1 MPLARFVGP
10 GHPDRLCD
18 RVAIAFVEA
27 YLARDPE
34 ARLRVSVTGGRESLF
49 LDGDV
54 VSEAD
59 IDVSTEV
66 KRVMAEIDPALAAD
80 LFFTCEPVAQDVL
93 PACASF
99 DAVTVCGYA
108 TADTPSTLPLAQHI
122 ALLVTRCIETYRRTS
137 PEAYGWGPD
146 YEVVVDDT
154 RRLILLRMDADQ
166 AYHSAQSDTV
176 LALIRAHSP
185 ELEDWTVRVLPHGG
199 EASMGLRRRSGRSGL
214 ASSLGTYS
222 SHLPANLSGV
232 GYVKDH
238 PLNLGAWLLHQV
250 ARTCVRAGYGRGV
263 LVHALWLPGE
273 SRPNIL
279 SARNEK
285 GESLLSHIEADCLD
299 LVKARARLAGSGWL
313 TREWEAVYDAKL
325 TMPWE
330 ELGTSGESLLSTDGG

>member
-1 MPLARFVGP
+1 MPLARFLGP

-18 RVAIAFVEA
+18 RLAIAFVEA

-59 IDVSTEV
+59 IDVSLET

-108 TADTPSTLPLAQHI
+108 TADTSSGLPLAQHV
-122 ALLVTRCIETYRRTS
+122 ALLVTRCLETYRRTS

-146 YEVVVDDT
+146 YEVLVDDT
-154 RRLILLRMDADQ
+154 RRLVLLRMDADQ
-166 AYHSAQSDTV
+166 SYYSGASDA
-176 LALIRAHSP
+176 LATLIRTHSP
-185 ELEDWTVRVLPHGG
+185 ELEDWTVRLLPHGG
-199 EASMGLRRRSGRSGL
+199 EASMGLRRRSGRSGR
-214 ASSLGTYS
+214 ASSMDTYS

-238 PLNLGAWLLHQV
+238 PLNLGAWLLQQA
-250 ARTCVRAGYGRGV
+250 ARECVQAGHGRGV

-273 SRPNIL
+273 SRPSLL

-285 GESLLSHIEADCLD
+285 GENLLPHLDSDRFD
-299 LVKARARLAGSGWL
+299 LVKARTRLAGQGWL
-313 TREWEAVYDAKL
+313 KRAWDGVYDAEQRF
-325 TMPWE
+325 PWE
-330 ELGTSGESLLSTDGG
+330 ELSSLSGAVPSTDQG